1 MTETASEIGSGEP
14 DRSTH
19 FLFQHKVFTLAG
31 ARFGLTEDGSMPGF
45 QFELGALVASL
56 PLGTLRSE
64 FGIDRD
70 SPDGTLL
77 SVVEKSLRFVKDIR
91 PGDSIPHELLDG
103 TASWSVEDR
112 HRLRAKAHLWARAIG
127 TDEIGGAT
135 DAVIETFV
143 VRPETATKL
152 NAAAKQVADKLG
164 YEMTA
169 DSVLARIDDL
179 ARELAYIEAL
189 QERCGDVLN
198 IVPKVNQLAHVYR
211 SDRAIV
217 DELSRIRTLMLKPI
231 ELYDGIFARLSQRQ
245 ENIEEAIGHFHE
257 RVEFIRE
264 QRDDLHQSLM
274 FWDPILAAWKTIEMS
289 RCTET
294 EARIT
299 ELYRFI
305 ARHFLT
311 AQSWQQGAGAA

>member
-1 MTETASEIGSGEP
+1 MTQTASEIASSED

-19 FLFQHKVFTLAG
+19 FLFEHKVFTLQG
-31 ARFGLTEDGSMPGF
+31 ARFALTGDGSTPAF
-45 QFELGALVASL
+45 HVELGALIASL

-64 FGIDRD
+64 FGIDDD
-70 SPDGTLL
+70 SPDAALL
-77 SVVEKSLRFVKDIR
+77 ALVEKSLRFVKEIR
-91 PGDSIPHELLDG
+91 PGDSIPRELLDG
-103 TASWSVEDR
+103 TASWSVEER
-112 HRLRAKAHLWARAIG
+112 HRLRARARLWARAIG
-127 TDEIGGAT
+127 TEECLGAQDEVLEAFIA
-135 DAVIETFV
+135 
-143 VRPETATKL
+143 RPDT
-152 NAAAKQVADKLG
+152 AAKRDAACKEIATKLG

-169 DSVLARIDDL
+169 TSVLARIDDL

-198 IVPKVNQLAHVYR
+198 IVPKINQLARVYR
-211 SDRAIV
+211 SDRAVV

-231 ELYDGIFARLSQRQ
+231 EFYDGIFARLSRRQ

-257 RVEFIRE
+257 RVAFVRE

-274 FWDPILAAWKTIEMS
+274 LWDPILAAWKVIEMT
-289 RCTET
+289 RCTEAET
-294 EARIT
+294 KIA

-305 ARHFLT
+305 ARHYLT